1 MKCSPHTHIHPE
13 WHSCLTA
20 SRGGGIHRCRFHPRG
35 NDWFLAW
42 PVHMINFT
50 PEVDYSVFWILKS
63 QKTLHLF
70 LKKRITHHL
79 NGTVQGFFDTHLAAE
94 HFTVLHIAP
103 HLSFESKRLDCTLLL
118 DLVCRWHKI
127 ASVLS
132 ALWLWFAN
140 EPLKGNKKCLLIILM
155 DRCSSKAKNKR
166 QRGDIIFH

>member
-1 MKCSPHTHIHPE
+1 MALLSHSKPGGWYPSLQVSSQRKWLIFGLAGSHDKFHTWGGLFCLLDFKESEDITSFFEKTNNPSPE
-13 WHSCLTA
+13 WYS
-20 SRGGGIHRCRFHPRG
+20 SR
-35 NDWFLAW
+35 L
-42 PVHMINFT
+42 
-50 PEVDYSVFWILKS
+50 
-63 QKTLHLF
+63 
-70 LKKRITHHL
+70 
-79 NGTVQGFFDTHLAAE
+79 FDTHLAAE